1 MKNRFFDIALAQAAR
16 LAGKKSRIL
25 LLLAKLGTKIS
36 KVNWSPVQRQL
47 LKEKFFVFGRFARA
61 YATGQYRSVPWKTML
76 IVLAAVI
83 YFINPLDLIPDL
95 IPIVGFTDDFAILI
109 WVYNA
114 IEAEVDKFLEW
125 EESRVTPL

>member
-1 MKNRFFDIALAQAAR
+1 MKNRFFDLAVDQAAR

-25 LLLAKLGTKIS
+25 LLIARLGTKMN

-61 YATGQYRSVPWKTML
+61 YATGKYKSVPWKTML

-95 IPIVGFTDDFAILI
+95 VPIVGFTDDFAVLI

-114 IEAEVDKFLEW
+114 IQVEIDKFLEW
-125 EESRVTPL
+125 EGSQVTPL